1 MAKKC
6 GPGVICFENMTFALL
21 FILVIMFFY
30 MMMAR
35 GNTNKEGES
44 T

>member
-21 FILVIMFFY
+21 FILVIMFLY
-30 MMMAR
+30 DD
-35 GNTNKEGES
+35 GTWEYK
-44 T
+44 